1 MDVFNKSG
9 ELCKKS
15 GMKFGYHNHAFEFS
29 EKLDGKVVYDIML
42 QNTDPDAGDTAI
54 GYR

>member
-1 MDVFNKSG
+1 MEVFNKSG

-29 EKLDGKVVYDIML
+29 EKLDGELVYDIML
-42 QNTDPDAGDTAI
+42 KEHGSDLVIQQL
-54 GYR
+54 GYW